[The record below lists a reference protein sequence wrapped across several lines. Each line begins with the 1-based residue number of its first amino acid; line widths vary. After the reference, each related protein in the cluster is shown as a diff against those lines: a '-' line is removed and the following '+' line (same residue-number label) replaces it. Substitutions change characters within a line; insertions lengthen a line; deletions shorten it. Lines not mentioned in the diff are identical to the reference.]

1 MKPKF
6 KPSQTL
12 QLALQNTILLC
23 SSDRFLN
30 KHSRMY
36 TTKGIL
42 PTPNNHSCIVM
53 LVIFFD
59 MYTLL
64 CVNVSC
70 SVLPYSLRHH
80 GLQTARLLCPWN
92 FPAKN
97 TRVSS
102 HSLLQEIFLTQGLN
116 LGFLHCRQI
125 LYCLNH
131 QEILYAYSKCS
142 HGSINLELLSLKFFF
157 PF

>member
-1 MKPKF
+1 MKPEF

-12 QLALQNTILLC
+12 ELGSQNTTLLC

-36 TTKGIL
+36 TSKGIL
-42 PTPNNHSCIVM
+42 PTPNSHSCIVM
-53 LVIFFD
+53 LVFFFFFD

-64 CVNVSC
+64 CVSVSC
-70 SVLPYSLRHH
+70 SVLPYSLRPH

-102 HSLLQEIFLTQGLN
+102 HCLLQEIFPTQGLN
-116 LGFLHCRQI
+116 LGLLHCRQI

-142 HGSINLELLSLKFFF
+142 HGSTNLELSLS
-157 PF
+157 